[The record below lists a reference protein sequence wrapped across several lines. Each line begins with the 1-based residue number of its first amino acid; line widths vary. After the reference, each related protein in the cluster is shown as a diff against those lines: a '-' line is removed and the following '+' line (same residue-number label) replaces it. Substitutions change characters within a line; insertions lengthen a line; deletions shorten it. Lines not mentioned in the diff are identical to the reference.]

1 MEFSPRMKRNML
13 TAHAAAVGSMVLLK
27 NVNQTLPLRPAG
39 SEPLPVA
46 VFGTGQVRTV
56 LACPDFS
63 LYRGVSILDGLT
75 ASPLVKPDPL
85 LAHKYRA
92 WALSHPTGEYP
103 WRGLSM
109 EELAEENAAA
119 IVVLSRDEDAY
130 DPIVNN
136 DELAMIE
143 AVTRAFPRTVLILNT
158 PGYMEVSQAAAL
170 CSAVVYMGI
179 PGQEGG
185 AALSE
190 LLTGE
195 AVFLGHLNQSW
206 PRRRADFI
214 QANQVLDIYAGYR
227 YFDTFGTELLY
238 DFGYGLTYGAA
249 ELAAVAV
256 AVDGK
261 ELVVTAQVVNTGDT
275 WPVSQVVQVYVS
287 RPAGKLP
294 QPKYTL
300 CGFARTAL
308 LEPGRAESVTI
319 RVPLASLASY
329 SEASATFMLEAGF
342 YDVRV
347 GFSARS
353 SLVAG
358 SLTLNRDALLTPVL
372 PLPMEPT
379 KVRPAGLPYTYPGE
393 DEELSHAR
401 RRAIRLSGWNLQKSS
416 LRRPKPP
423 VACRGADHPVR
434 LSDVKAG
441 TASVYELAAAMD
453 DTSLRH
459 LVLDFGLC
467 PGGPAGALGAS
478 ADLTDP
484 YGIPPM
490 AIAAGADGLL
500 LTKEVRDEETDE
512 VKLRQYCTAFPA
524 ASLLGCCWD
533 SGLISA
539 VGAAVGLEMQE
550 YGVDLWL
557 APGSDVL
564 RGPSQRHA
572 SRCWS
577 EDPVMCGVYTAAL
590 CAGVQPYGAA
600 VVRSVS
606 MEYQTSVTLR
616 AYLEVF
622 SLGFAIAAP
631 AAQAILIPTERLN
644 GQVCGEDAPLS
655 QLLTSRWKFKGL
667 FLADDERFTREPSRV
682 DLEQAALRILRFAV
696 TRI

>member
-1 MEFSPRMKRNML
+1 M
-13 TAHAAAVGSMVLLK
+13 
-27 NVNQTLPLRPAG
+27 
-39 SEPLPVA
+39 
-46 VFGTGQVRTV
+46 
-56 LACPDFS
+56 
-63 LYRGVSILDGLT
+63 
-75 ASPLVKPDPL
+75 
-85 LAHKYRA
+85 
-92 WALSHPTGEYP
+92 
-103 WRGLSM
+103 
-109 EELAEENAAA
+109 
-119 IVVLSRDEDAY
+119 
-130 DPIVNN
+130 
-136 DELAMIE
+136 
-143 AVTRAFPRTVLILNT
+143 LILNT
-158 PGYMEVSQAAAL
+158 PGYMEVYQAAAL

-261 ELVVTAQVVNTGDT
+261 DLVVTAQVVNTGDT

-319 RVPLASLASY
+319 RVPLSSLASY

-372 PLPMEPT
+372 PLPMAPT

-441 TASVYELAAAMD
+441 TASVYELVAGMD
-453 DTSLRH
+453 DASLRH
-459 LVLDFGLC
+459 LYVYLLPVPRRPRGRIGRL
-467 PGGPAGALGAS
+467 GGSHRSIRHPAHGHRRRRRRIASHQGGAG
-478 ADLTDP
+478 
-484 YGIPPM
+484 
-490 AIAAGADGLL
+490 
-500 LTKEVRDEETDE
+500 
-512 VKLRQYCTAFPA
+512 
-524 ASLLGCCWD
+524 
-533 SGLISA
+533 
-539 VGAAVGLEMQE
+539 
-550 YGVDLWL
+550 
-557 APGSDVL
+557 
-564 RGPSQRHA
+564 RGDR
-572 SRCWS
+572 R
-577 EDPVMCGVYTAAL
+577 G
-590 CAGVQPYGAA
+590 
-600 VVRSVS
+600 
-606 MEYQTSVTLR
+606 
-616 AYLEVF
+616 
-622 SLGFAIAAP
+622 
-631 AAQAILIPTERLN
+631 
-644 GQVCGEDAPLS
+644 
-655 QLLTSRWKFKGL
+655 
-667 FLADDERFTREPSRV
+667 
-682 DLEQAALRILRFAV
+682 
-696 TRI
+696 

>member
-1 MEFSPRMKRNML
+1 M
-13 TAHAAAVGSMVLLK
+13 
-27 NVNQTLPLRPAG
+27 
-39 SEPLPVA
+39 
-46 VFGTGQVRTV
+46 
-56 LACPDFS
+56 
-63 LYRGVSILDGLT
+63 
-75 ASPLVKPDPL
+75 
-85 LAHKYRA
+85 
-92 WALSHPTGEYP
+92 
-103 WRGLSM
+103 
-109 EELAEENAAA
+109 
-119 IVVLSRDEDAY
+119 VLSRDEDAY

-261 ELVVTAQVVNTGDT
+261 DLVGQCPGGQHRRHLDT
-275 WPVSQVVQVYVS
+275 RSRVQVVQVYVS

-319 RVPLASLASY
+319 RVPLSSLASY

-358 SLTLNRDALLTPVL
+358 SLTLSRDALLTPVL
-372 PLPMEPT
+372 PLPMAPT

-401 RRAIRLSGWNLQKSS
+401 RRAIRLSGWNLQKTS

-423 VACRGADHPVR
+423 VACAPP
-434 LSDVKAG
+434 
-441 TASVYELAAAMD
+441 T
-453 DTSLRH
+453 
-459 LVLDFGLC
+459 
-467 PGGPAGALGAS
+467 
-478 ADLTDP
+478 
-484 YGIPPM
+484 IP
-490 AIAAGADGLL
+490 
-500 LTKEVRDEETDE
+500 
-512 VKLRQYCTAFPA
+512 CAFP
-524 ASLLGCCWD
+524 
-533 SGLISA
+533 
-539 VGAAVGLEMQE
+539 
-550 YGVDLWL
+550 
-557 APGSDVL
+557 
-564 RGPSQRHA
+564 
-572 SRCWS
+572 
-577 EDPVMCGVYTAAL
+577 
-590 CAGVQPYGAA
+590 
-600 VVRSVS
+600 
-606 MEYQTSVTLR
+606 
-616 AYLEVF
+616 
-622 SLGFAIAAP
+622 
-631 AAQAILIPTERLN
+631 
-644 GQVCGEDAPLS
+644 
-655 QLLTSRWKFKGL
+655 TSRPAPPASMSW
-667 FLADDERFTREPSRV
+667 
-682 DLEQAALRILRFAV
+682 
-696 TRI
+696 

>member
-109 EELAEENAAA
+109 EELSEENAAA

-261 ELVVTAQVVNTGDT
+261 DLVVTAQVVNTGDT

-372 PLPMEPT
+372 PLPMAPT

-401 RRAIRLSGWNLQKSS
+401 RRAIRLSGWNLQK
-416 LRRPKPP
+416 
-423 VACRGADHPVR
+423 
-434 LSDVKAG
+434 
-441 TASVYELAAAMD
+441 
-453 DTSLRH
+453 
-459 LVLDFGLC
+459 
-467 PGGPAGALGAS
+467 
-478 ADLTDP
+478 
-484 YGIPPM
+484 
-490 AIAAGADGLL
+490 
-500 LTKEVRDEETDE
+500 
-512 VKLRQYCTAFPA
+512 
-524 ASLLGCCWD
+524 
-533 SGLISA
+533 
-539 VGAAVGLEMQE
+539 
-550 YGVDLWL
+550 
-557 APGSDVL
+557 
-564 RGPSQRHA
+564 
-572 SRCWS
+572 
-577 EDPVMCGVYTAAL
+577 
-590 CAGVQPYGAA
+590 
-600 VVRSVS
+600 
-606 MEYQTSVTLR
+606 
-616 AYLEVF
+616 
-622 SLGFAIAAP
+622 
-631 AAQAILIPTERLN
+631 
-644 GQVCGEDAPLS
+644 
-655 QLLTSRWKFKGL
+655 
-667 FLADDERFTREPSRV
+667 
-682 DLEQAALRILRFAV
+682 
-696 TRI
+696 